1 MGEKNT
7 NSNTFAA
14 DVIQQ
19 QKNENRKE
27 RKLWFTAWLVTFVA
41 LLVSNGIWVWK
52 V

>member
-7 NSNTFAA
+7 KSNTFAA

>member
-7 NSNTFAA
+7 NFNTLAA
-14 DVIQQ
+14 DVIEQ
-19 QKNENRKE
+19 QKNEYRKE